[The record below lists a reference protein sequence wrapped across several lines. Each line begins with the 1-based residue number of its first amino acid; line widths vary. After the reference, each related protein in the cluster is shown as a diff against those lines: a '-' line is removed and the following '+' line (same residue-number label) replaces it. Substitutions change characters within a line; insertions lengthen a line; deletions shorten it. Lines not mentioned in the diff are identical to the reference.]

1 VTHFR
6 PIFQEKYKSEEV
18 RIKDLISH
26 KELEMEYFDEFD
38 QPDPNVLNVVS
49 NAETLLAPYF
59 FYLVQTFLKNK
70 KV

>member
-1 VTHFR
+1 M
-6 PIFQEKYKSEEV
+6 
-18 RIKDLISH
+18 ISH